1 MKTVY
6 DYFVKDR
13 KGAPVALKEYANEV
27 LLIVNTAT
35 QCGFTPQYE
44 ALEKLYETYHSRGF
58 EVLDFPC
65 NQLVNKHPAPTKA
78 FTSFASSITIP
89 SFHALK
95 R

>member
-58 EVLDFPC
+58 ETS
-65 NQLVNKHPAPTKA
+65 LVNKHLAPTKA